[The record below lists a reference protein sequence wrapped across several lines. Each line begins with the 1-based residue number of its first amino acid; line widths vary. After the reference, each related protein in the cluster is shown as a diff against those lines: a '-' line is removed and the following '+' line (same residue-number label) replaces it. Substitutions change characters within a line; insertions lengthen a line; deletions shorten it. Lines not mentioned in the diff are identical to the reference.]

1 MGPVIVSNLM
11 ILAVIAFWAIFFNKT
26 LGSQKDSN

>member
-11 ILAVIAFWAIFFNKT
+11 ILAVVAFGAIFFNNT
-26 LGSQKDSN
+26 LGNK

>member
-11 ILAVIAFWAIFFNKT
+11 ILAVIAFWAIFFKKT
-26 LGSQKDSN
+26 LSNDQRH

>member
-11 ILAVIAFWAIFFNKT
+11 ILAVIAFWAIFFKKT
-26 LGSQKDSN
+26 LGSK

>member
-11 ILAVIAFWAIFFNKT
+11 ILAVITFWAIFFNKT
-26 LGSQKDSN
+26 PGSQKDSK